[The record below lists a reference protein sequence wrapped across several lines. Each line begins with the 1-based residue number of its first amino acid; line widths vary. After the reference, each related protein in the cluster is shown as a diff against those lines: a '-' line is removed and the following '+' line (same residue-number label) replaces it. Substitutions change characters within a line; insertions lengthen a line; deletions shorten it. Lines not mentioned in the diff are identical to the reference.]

1 MAAAGKSW
9 GRYPSA
15 RQKIVAFGDRTAP
28 LPGFEG
34 SALPHGNGRSYG
46 DSCLNDGGTLLHT
59 ARLDRYVSFDARS
72 GIIECEAGVLLADLI
87 ARALPLGWFPAV
99 TPGTKYVSIGGAIAN
114 DVHGKNQV
122 SAGSFGEHVLGLEL
136 LRSDGERIH
145 CSPTENPS
153 WFAATLGGLGLT
165 GMVTRATLQL
175 RPVAGPWID
184 AQEQRFGSLADF
196 YRLSAA
202 NSDEYSV
209 AWVDCLAEG
218 KQRGRGVFS
227 SGNHSANAGAAAAA
241 TANGARGNVS
251 LPFTPPFSLVN
262 PISLRLFNHFHYHRS
277 PVGAAR
283 HQSHYDAFF
292 YPLDAIGDWNRM
304 YGPRG
309 FLQYQCVVPP
319 ADAEAAIAEILDRI
333 AANGAGSFLAVL
345 KNFGSRRSAGMLSFP
360 RPGTTLALD
369 FPNRGEATLHLL
381 SELDKVVLA
390 AGGAVYPA
398 KDARMPAEVFA
409 ASFPR
414 LAEFRAFL
422 DPRFSSGLWR
432 RVGGN
437 A

>member
-1 MAAAGKSW
+1 MTAAGKSW

-15 RQKIVAFGDRTAP
+15 RQKIAELGDRTSL

-34 SALPHGNGRSYG
+34 NALPYGNGRSYG

-59 ARLDRYVSFDARS
+59 ARLDRYVRFDAQA
-72 GIIECEAGVLLADLI
+72 GIIECEAGVLLSDLI
-87 ARALPLGWFPAV
+87 ALALPQGWFPAV
-99 TPGTKYVSIGGAIAN
+99 TPGTKYVTIGGAIAN

-122 SAGSFGEHVLGLEL
+122 SAGNFGEHVLGFEL
-136 LRSDGERIH
+136 LRSDGERMY
-145 CSPTENPS
+145 CSPTENAS

-165 GMVTRATLQL
+165 GMVTRARLQL
-175 RPVAGPWID
+175 RQVAGPWID
-184 AQEQRFGSLADF
+184 AQARRFGSLADF

-202 NSDEYSV
+202 NADEYSV

-227 SGNHSANAGAAAAA
+227 SGNHSTDAGAPAPGRAE
-241 TANGARGNVS
+241 RSKVS
-251 LPFTPPFSLVN
+251 FPFTPPFSLVN
-262 PISLRLFNHFHYHRS
+262 PLSLRLFNYFHYRRS
-277 PVGAAR
+277 PVVAVR
-283 HQSHYDAFF
+283 RPSHFDPFF

-333 AANGAGSFLAVL
+333 VAGGAGSFLAVL
-345 KNFGSRRSAGMLSFP
+345 KNFGNRQSLGMLSFP

-369 FPNRGEATLHLL
+369 FPNQGERTLRLL
-381 SELDKVVLA
+381 SELDRVVLTA
-390 AGGAVYPA
+390 KGAVYPA
-398 KDARMPAEVFA
+398 KDARMPAEIFA

-414 LAEFRAFL
+414 LDEFRAFV